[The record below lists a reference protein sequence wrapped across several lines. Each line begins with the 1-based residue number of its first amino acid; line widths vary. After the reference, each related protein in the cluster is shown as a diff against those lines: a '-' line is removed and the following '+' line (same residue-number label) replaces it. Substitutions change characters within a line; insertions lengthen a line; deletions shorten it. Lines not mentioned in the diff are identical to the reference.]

1 MKIARHWGR
10 DPSWFYELPKKDQ
23 IKLMAAWRVEN
34 MSAKDI
40 KKKVSGG
47 KEALI
52 RRKIQEYANRD
63 RAQNG

>member
-1 MKIARHWGR
+1 
-10 DPSWFYELPKKDQ
+10 LPKEDQ

-34 MSAKDI
+34 MAPKDI
-40 KKKVSGG
+40 NKKVSGN

-63 RAQNG
+63 RTQNG

>member
-1 MKIARHWGR
+1 
-10 DPSWFYELPKKDQ
+10 LPKDDQ

-40 KKKVSGG
+40 KKKASGG
-47 KEALI
+47 KDALI